1 MRAFGDWPRLPIGAI
16 ATVNPRRDAVLRSM
30 DDRLRATFV
39 PMAAVDET
47 SGTIANPEVKALG
60 ELRKGFTPFRDDD
73 VIFAK
78 ITPCMENGK
87 SAVARGLVNGLGFG
101 STEFHVIRCGP
112 RVLPLWIWYF
122 LRQRSVKEEARLNF
136 RGSAGQ
142 QRVPADFLKQLYIP
156 VPDIADQRRIVRH
169 ISACME
175 RIDEIQRLR
184 DEGIHESKVIETA
197 TFHDLVHD
205 SQGMPRW
212 PIVRLG
218 DLTISSK
225 YGTSVKAGLEP
236 VGTPI
241 LRMGNIVDGYLD
253 VSNLKYVDLPV
264 EQTRKYLLSPG
275 DVLINRTNSLEL
287 VGKAATFDRDD
298 GDWIYASYLVK
309 IQVDR
314 NRVLPEYVTAT
325 INSRIGR
332 NYVLATARRAIG
344 MVNINA
350 KEMAGFPIPL
360 PPLGIQQNLV
370 SRMAEV
376 RRVSRQVR
384 SELGAADAD
393 YLSNAVLRKAF
404 AEGL

>member
-1 MRAFGDWPRLPIGAI
+1 M
-16 ATVNPRRDAVLRSM
+16 
-30 DDRLRATFV
+30 
-39 PMAAVDET
+39 
-47 SGTIANPEVKALG
+47 
-60 ELRKGFTPFRDDD
+60 
-73 VIFAK
+73 IFAK

-112 RVLPLWIWYF
+112 RVLPVWIWYF
-122 LRQRSVKEEARLNF
+122 LRQRSVKEEARRNF

-142 QRVPADFLKQLYIP
+142 QRVPADFLKQLEIP

-175 RIDEIQRLR
+175 RIDEIRKLR
-184 DEGIHESKVIETA
+184 DEGIHESKAIELT

-205 SQGMPRW
+205 GQGMPRW

-225 YGTSVKAGLEP
+225 YGTSDRAGLGP
-236 VGTPI
+236 LGTPI

-253 VSNLKYVDLPV
+253 VSDLKYVDLPV
-264 EQTRKYLLSPG
+264 EQRRKYLLSPG

-298 GDWIYASYLVK
+298 GDWVYASYLVR
-309 IQVDR
+309 IQVDGS
-314 NRVLPEYVTAT
+314 RVLPEYVTGT

-360 PPLGIQQNLV
+360 PPLDVQRELV
-370 SRMAEV
+370 DRLAEV
-376 RRVSRQVR
+376 RRVGQQIR
-384 SELGAADAD
+384 SGLGAEDAD
-393 YLSNAVLRKAF
+393 HLSNAVLRKAF
-404 AEGL
+404 AGEL